1 MVNNKLWYLYIAKAK
16 TGHYYT
22 GISQDPKK
30 RLLRH
35 NNGSGSKF
43 AKDQGPFELVY
54 ISPAINSYKEA
65 ISYEIKIKDWSQT
78 KKNKLVSGEWKI
90 F

>member
-1 MVNNKLWYLYIAKAK
+1 MQNKYWYLYIAKAK
-16 TGHYYT
+16 TGRYYT
-22 GISQDPKK
+22 GISQNPSK
-30 RLLRH
+30 RLIRH

-43 AKDQGPFELVY
+43 AKDQGPFTLAY

-65 ISYEIKIKDWSQT
+65 IYYEIKIKDWSQI
-78 KKNKLVSGEWKI
+78 KKNKLISGEWKL